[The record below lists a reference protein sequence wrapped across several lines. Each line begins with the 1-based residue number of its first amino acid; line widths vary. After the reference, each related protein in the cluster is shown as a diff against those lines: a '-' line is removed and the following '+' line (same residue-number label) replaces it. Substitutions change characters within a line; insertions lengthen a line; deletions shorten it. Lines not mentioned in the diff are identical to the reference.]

1 MEEKKITIGKEQDK
15 QIVRSTIRFDLDDE
29 RQYQTVCRMEQYHRE
44 SGKSY
49 NDIFVEALLY
59 WIQLF
64 RCEEYPRNIN
74 LVAEYFEKT
83 NNLERDVRRKK
94 IYNPD
99 FVPDITEKELLEEY
113 LEQINAMPRLNVQ
126 M

>member
-1 MEEKKITIGKEQDK
+1 MEEKKITTERNQDK

-29 RQYQTVCRMEQYHRE
+29 RQYQTVCHMERYHRE
-44 SGKSY
+44 SRKSY
-49 NDIFVEALLY
+49 NDIFVEAMLY
-59 WIQLF
+59 WIKLF

-94 IYNPD
+94 IYHPD
-99 FVPDITEKELLEEY
+99 FVPDITEKKLLEEY